1 MSMGPDVKRVVDVAS
16 GQVSRR
22 IGVEWE
28 IGAQRQLESP
38 LSQAR
43 QILHSPTLFTCLPGV
58 VGMQETGAGL
68 TGQQIVT
75 CPVLGER
82 RQHCHCGLQEVL
94 ETRARLA
101 VKGWIDGE
109 LLSIRGDWQ
118 LVRQGQGTVLSFH
131 GRYTVPEA
139 VCEEMVHA
147 LRRYS
152 PLPIR
157 SDADAILSR
166 AVERLLEEALAGYSR
181 EYLAALCA
189 RLGSGPSAT

>member
-1 MSMGPDVKRVVDVAS
+1 MGTDGKRVVDVAS

-22 IGVEWE
+22 LWVERE
-28 IGAQRQLESP
+28 IRAQRQLACP
-38 LSQAR
+38 LSQAH
-43 QILHSPTLFTCLPGV
+43 QILHPPMLFTCLPGV
-58 VGMQETGAGL
+58 VGIQETGAGL
-68 TGQQIVT
+68 TVQQTVVF
-75 CPVLGER
+75 PVLGER
-82 RQHCHCGLQEVL
+82 RQRCHCGLQEVI
-94 ETRARLA
+94 ETRAMLT
-101 VKGWIDGE
+101 VKGWIGGE
-109 LLSIRGDWQ
+109 LLSTTGDWQ
-118 LVRQGQGTVLSFH
+118 LVQQGQGTVLSFH
-131 GRYTVPEA
+131 GRYTVPPA

-181 EYLAALCA
+181 EYLATLCA